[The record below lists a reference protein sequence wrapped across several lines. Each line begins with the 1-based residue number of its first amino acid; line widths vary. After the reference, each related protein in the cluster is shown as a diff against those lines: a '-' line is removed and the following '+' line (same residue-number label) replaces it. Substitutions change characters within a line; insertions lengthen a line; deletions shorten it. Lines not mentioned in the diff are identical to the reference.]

1 MDIQKFKNSVGGAEP
16 PGNLPP
22 PLRALWHQAKG
33 DWDKAHSLV
42 QAENTQAAAWVH
54 AFLHRVEGDDSNAA
68 YWYHIAGYSLCASSL
83 SSEWG
88 DIAGQLLEAQT
99 ESALALDH

>member
-1 MDIQKFKNSVGGAEP
+1 MDILKLRDSLDRADP
-16 PGNLPP
+16 PAHLPS

-42 QAENTQAAAWVH
+42 QGENTQAAAWVH
-54 AFLHRVEGDDSNAA
+54 AFLHRVEGDEANAA
-68 YWYHIAGYSLCASSL
+68 YWYGIAGHTLCASSL

-99 ESALALDH
+99 ESALKMDH

>member
-1 MDIQKFKNSVGGAEP
+1 MDIQEFKKSLDRAEP
-16 PGNLPP
+16 AVDLPP

-42 QAENTQAAAWVH
+42 QGENTQAAAWVH
-54 AFLHRVEGDDSNAA
+54 AFLHRVEGDESNAA
-68 YWYHIAGYSLCASSL
+68 YWYDIAGHGLCASSL

-88 DIAGQLLEAQT
+88 EIAGELLEAQT
-99 ESALALDH
+99 ESAFEMDQ

>member
-1 MDIQKFKNSVGGAEP
+1 MDIQKFKNSVGGTEP

-42 QAENTQAAAWVH
+42 QAENTQAAAWV
-54 AFLHRVEGDDSNAA
+54 ALPATVFAQVRFRRNGVISR
-68 YWYHIAGYSLCASSL
+68 ASCSRRRPNRRL
-83 SSEWG
+83 RWTIE
-88 DIAGQLLEAQT
+88 
-99 ESALALDH
+99 